1 MKTIQ
6 KTVVHEKCR
15 CGQTAGTAHCS
26 EWDPDSTMK
35 DPLHPNLL
43 IIVEVTS
50 ASKDRL
56 NRNRSEDLRVDSTFG
71 CFRRNPSDSRVA
83 RFAVLH
89 DAFHA
94 TDK

>member
-6 KTVVHEKCR
+6 KTVLRERCR

-35 DPLHPNLL
+35 DPPHSNLL
-43 IIVEVTS
+43 IVVEVTS
-50 ASKDRL
+50 ASENRL
-56 NRNRSEDLRVDSTFG
+56 NGNRSEDLRVDSTIG
-71 CFRRNPSDSRVA
+71 SFRRNPSDDRVA